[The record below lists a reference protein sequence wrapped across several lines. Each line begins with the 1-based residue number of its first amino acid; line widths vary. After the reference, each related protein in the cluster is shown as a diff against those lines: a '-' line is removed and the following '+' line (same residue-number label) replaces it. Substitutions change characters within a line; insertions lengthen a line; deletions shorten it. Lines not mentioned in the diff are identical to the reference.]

1 MTDRRTDDIIRGTQV
16 EGFPGNERR
25 TREDAM
31 LKRCAVRVREI
42 EGQTLTDYGL
52 VLALI
57 AVVCAG
63 VMTLFGETIDASLAA
78 LAAGLLS

>member
-1 MTDRRTDDIIRGTQV
+1 
-16 EGFPGNERR
+16 
-25 TREDAM
+25 M
-31 LKRCAVRVREI
+31 LKRCAARVREI

-63 VMTLFGETIDASLAA
+63 VMTLFGESIDASVAA
-78 LAAGLLS
+78 LAAGLLG

>member
-1 MTDRRTDDIIRGTQV
+1 ML
-16 EGFPGNERR
+16 
-25 TREDAM
+25 TRFAG
-31 LKRCAVRVREI
+31 RIREI

-63 VMTLFGETIDASLAA
+63 VITLFGESIEASIRRI
-78 LAAGLLS
+78 AAGF